1 MLLAK
6 LGGRIDER
14 TRAKKQMSDERTRAK
29 KQTTTSVEDD
39 PSHKT
44 FLKITS
50 WKIPLMQL

>member
-6 LGGRIDER
+6 LGGQIDER

-29 KQTTTSVEDD
+29 KQTTTRVEDD

>member
-14 TRAKKQMSDERTRAK
+14 TRAKKQ
-29 KQTTTSVEDD
+29 TTTRVEDD